1 MIALIA
7 VVALGLIYGGWY
19 LVSGG
24 MSTGDIP
31 ESGLSTASA
40 PPATTPPPAAAP
52 PAGAGGAPQAPGAPA
67 GGDGSTRFAGVGAG
81 GATPPAGGGAAPP
94 VGGGAAPGGGSAAPP
109 AGGGGAAAPGGTPAG
124 APGAAAMTPQE
135 KDTALKAFEKIDS
148 HDIMISRQE
157 EAKKSESE
165 VNAEKELPYP
175 DTGRTD
181 PLFINNQAIPEELRP
196 PRTGES
202 DYDSIL
208 DFLITAYGTEMLDQV
223 QIEVWSVMQIGL
235 EKYVNMSINGM
246 LATVPEGSGGQ
257 LPNGVGITVSSASQT
272 EVVIVLS
279 FSTAYSSVSKTKSYI
294 PKET

>member
-1 MIALIA
+1 
-7 VVALGLIYGGWY
+7 
-19 LVSGG
+19 
-24 MSTGDIP
+24 
-31 ESGLSTASA
+31 
-40 PPATTPPPAAAP
+40 
-52 PAGAGGAPQAPGAPA
+52 
-67 GGDGSTRFAGVGAG
+67 
-81 GATPPAGGGAAPP
+81 
-94 VGGGAAPGGGSAAPP
+94 
-109 AGGGGAAAPGGTPAG
+109 
-124 APGAAAMTPQE
+124 MTPEQ

-157 EAKKSESE
+157 EAQK
-165 VNAEKELPYP
+165 AETVVDAENELPYP

-246 LATVPEGSGGQ
+246 LATVPEGGGGQ
-257 LPNGVGITVSSASQT
+257 LGNGVNITVASASQS

-279 FSTAYSSVSKTKSYI
+279 FSSAYSSVSKTKSYI